1 MWCDALTNQIAEC
14 IEELEQKRLKT
25 NDCFSTLCEAGL
37 EAEESG
43 DSDDIPAL
51 VTPTTVGDSEVT
63 GDSDGTVVQ
72 KTDSPESS
80 EDKGDVFEPQDE
92 PRSIF
97 ADVFSEDEEE
107 DDDDE
112 EEDDG

>member
-1 MWCDALTNQIAEC
+1 MTNHIAEC

-43 DSDDIPAL
+43 DSDDLPAL
-51 VTPTTVGDSEVT
+51 VTQTTVGESELT
-63 GDSDGTVVQ
+63 GDSDGTDVQ
-72 KTDSPESS
+72 KVDSTESS

-97 ADVFSEDEEE
+97 ADVFSEDED

-112 EEDDG
+112 EEEEDG

>member
-1 MWCDALTNQIAEC
+1 M
-14 IEELEQKRLKT
+14 EQKRLKT

-43 DSDDIPAL
+43 DSDDLPAL
-51 VTPTTVGDSEVT
+51 VTKTAAGESEVT
-63 GDSDGTVVQ
+63 GDSDGTDVQ
-72 KTDSPESS
+72 KTDSAESS

-97 ADVFSEDEEE
+97 ADVFSDDDEE
-107 DDDDE
+107 DDDE
-112 EEDDG
+112 EEEEDDG